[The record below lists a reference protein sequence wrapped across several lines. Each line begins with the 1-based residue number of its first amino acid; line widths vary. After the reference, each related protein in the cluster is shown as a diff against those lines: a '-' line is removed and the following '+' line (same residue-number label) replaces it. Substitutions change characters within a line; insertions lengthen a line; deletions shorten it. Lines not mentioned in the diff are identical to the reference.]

1 MRRTTSGRG
10 TAVALVAAI
19 IVGGA
24 IFAPKTGAALAAPRA
39 SRPNILL
46 IVSDN
51 QAWSDFDRQL
61 MPTVFSQLVDQ
72 GVVFR
77 HAYVNTSLCCP
88 SRSEY
93 DRARRDH
100 TGVDANDSPLLRP
113 TLPQSLHDAGYHTM
127 LAGKYLNSWPSCD
140 PRPEFDR
147 SLCVSGEEP
156 SGFPS
161 STPISTWTGRG
172 HSSRG
177 GRRTSCPNRR
187 RISSTPRLPIS
198 RSS

>member
-1 MRRTTSGRG
+1 MRGITSGRA
-10 TAVALVAAI
+10 TAVALVVAI

-24 IFAPKTGAALAAPRA
+24 IFAPNTGAALAAPRA

-46 IVSDN
+46 IVSDD

-72 GVVFR
+72 GVLFR
-77 HAYVNTSLCCP
+77 RAYVNTSLCCP
-88 SRSEY
+88 SRSEIMTGLY
-93 DRARRDH
+93 EHH
-100 TGVDANDSPLLRP
+100 TGVDANESPLLRP

-156 SGFPS
+156 SGLS
-161 STPISTWTGRG
+161 
-172 HSSRG
+172 
-177 GRRTSCPNRR
+177 
-187 RISSTPRLPIS
+187 L
-198 RSS
+198 